1 MATKKATKAKKSKK
15 PDYNVGDRVEKVCP
29 DCDKQL
35 GHIVKSVTKL
45 GRISRV
51 ICSECGLV
59 GTYKASSAKLK
70 PDIKNQK
77 SGDPYDPS
85 KAYKAGEI
93 MEHDAFGR
101 GKVVEVLENKMI
113 DVLFPDR
120 LRRLIHSRELS

>member
-1 MATKKATKAKKSKK
+1 MATSKK
-15 PDYNVGDRVEKVCP
+15 KTTTTKKKDPDHKVGDRVEKVCE

-51 ICSECGLV
+51 ICSECGKV

-70 PDIKNQK
+70 PDVENQK
-77 SGDPYDPS
+77 TGDPYDPS
-85 KAYKAGEI
+85 KTYKSGEI
-93 MEHDAFGR
+93 MDHTHFGR
-101 GKVVEVLENKMI
+101 GKVVEVLENRMI

-120 LRRLIHSRELS
+120 LRRLIHSR